1 MAVLEELEEL
11 EERCY
16 GSSSNPQLFIVAAF
30 GRRRGISSEGLGG
43 RDSMYMCGIRTA
55 GYAVIRSDSKVP
67 GIPRRHQSSERM
79 LINEWAALLSLS
91 GLIPF
96 VISSNTSD
104 IFLVLALQRTLTP
117 ALPFTRCQ
125 PSNHSR

>member
-55 GYAVIRSDSKVP
+55 GYAVIRSDSK
-67 GIPRRHQSSERM
+67 
-79 LINEWAALLSLS
+79 WAALLSLS